1 MNYWITTVG
10 TMIIGFSLG
19 FLVAWARTRKLEKKR
34 QEEIEKS
41 LESDYTDIMKEIE
54 EE

>member
-34 QEEIEKS
+34 QKEVEES
-41 LESDYTDIMKEIE
+41 LESEYNEILKEIE